1 MLIVFCA
8 FAVEL
13 EMEAKQKI
21 ASFKRLAFSK
31 LKSNSYEVPSPTN
44 TENQNNGIDNS
55 FSTNKNNSNHK
66 KKVLIKDINHNST
79 MNDKSKFH
87 DGTMPLSP
95 TGWISWMFIF

>member
-1 MLIVFCA
+1 MFCA

-21 ASFKRLAFSK
+21 ASFKRFAFSK
-31 LKSNSYEVPSPTN
+31 LKSSSYEVPSPTN

-55 FSTNKNNSNHK
+55 FSTNKNNSHHEK
-66 KKVLIKDINHNST
+66 KALIKDINHNSP

-95 TGWISWMFIF
+95 TGWIIRMFIFHT

>member
-1 MLIVFCA
+1 
-8 FAVEL
+8 
-13 EMEAKQKI
+13 MEAKQKI

-55 FSTNKNNSNHK
+55 FRTNKNKSNNK

-95 TGWISWMFIF
+95 TGWINWMFIS